1 MKNFK
6 KFIYLLSAQ
15 ERKQGSLLLM
25 MIILMALLEMVG
37 VASIMPFTA
46 ILVNPEIIETNY
58 ILNLMFDYSSIFGIE
73 TKKQFIFTLGFLVFI
88 LLITSNFFKAFTYY
102 FQSRFTNMREYSISK
117 RLVENYL
124 HQPYSWFLNRNSADL
139 GKSILSEV
147 GLIIGHGLQPM
158 MELIAKS
165 FVAITLIILLILI
178 DPKIALM
185 AGFILGTAYLLVY
198 KFTRTY
204 LNVIGK
210 DRAKANELRFTVIN
224 EAFGASK
231 EVKVGGLE
239 QHYVKR
245 FEEPAKIYSRNVANA
260 SIVGGLPR
268 YALEI
273 IIFGGML
280 FMILFLMAQ
289 TGSFVNVVPIIALY
303 AFACYRLIPALQSIY
318 AATTQLRFITPAL
331 DALYKDIKSLKPIIT
346 LKDKNILTINKKISL
361 RNVDY
366 NYPNTSRTA
375 LKNINITI
383 TAKNTIG
390 IVGATGSGKTT
401 MVDIILGIIEAQK
414 GTLEVDGEI
423 ITQLNSRTWQRSIGY
438 VPQHIYLSDDTI
450 AANIA
455 FGVELKNINLEAVEK
470 ASKIANLHEFVIGEL
485 PKQYQSTI
493 GERGVRLSG
502 GQRQR
507 IGIARALYHN
517 PQILILD
524 EATSA
529 LDNQTEKAV
538 MDAINNL
545 GKNITIILIAHRLS
559 TVKKCDRI
567 FLLEKGELKNEG
579 TFEELLKIDKS
590 FRMNVNN

>member
-6 KFIYLLSAQ
+6 KFFYLLSAQ
-15 ERKQGSLLLM
+15 ERKQGGLLLI
-25 MIILMALLEMVG
+25 MIIIMALLEMVG

-46 ILVNPEIIETNY
+46 ILVNPEVIETNS
-58 ILNLMFDYSSIFGIE
+58 ILNLMFDYSSIFGVE
-73 TKKQFIFTLGFLVFI
+73 TKKQFLFALGFLVFI
-88 LLITSNFFKAFTYY
+88 LLITSIFFKALTHY

-124 HQPYSWFLNRNSADL
+124 HQPYSWFLNRHSADL

-158 MELIAKS
+158 IELIAKC
-165 FVAITLIILLILI
+165 FVAITLITLLIII
-178 DPKIALM
+178 DPKIALI
-185 AGFILGTAYLLVY
+185 AGSILGAAYGLVY

-204 LNVIGK
+204 LNVLGN
-210 DRAKANELRFTVIN
+210 DRAKANELRFTIVN

-231 EVKVGGLE
+231 ELKVGGLE
-239 QHYVKR
+239 EYYIKR
-245 FEEPAKIYSRNVANA
+245 FDKPAKIYSRSVANA
-260 SIVGGLPR
+260 SIIGGLPR
-268 YALEI
+268 YALEA

-280 FMILFLMAQ
+280 FMILYLLAQ
-289 TGSFVNVVPIIALY
+289 TGSFTNVVPIISLY
-303 AFACYRLIPALQSIY
+303 AVACYRLIPALQSIY
-318 AATTQLRFITPAL
+318 AAITQLRFISPAL
-331 DALYKDIKSLKPIIT
+331 DTLYKDVKSLKPIIT
-346 LKDKNILTINKKISL
+346 LKDKNNLTLKKNITLKNINF
-361 RNVDY
+361 
-366 NYPNTSRTA
+366 NYPNTSQAA
-375 LKNINITI
+375 LKNINMII
-383 TAKNTIG
+383 PAKNTIG

-401 MVDIILGIIEAQK
+401 MIDIILGIIEAQK
-414 GTLEVDGEI
+414 GTLEIDGKV
-423 ITQLNSRTWQRSIGY
+423 ITQLNARTWQRSIGY

-455 FGVELKNINLEAVEK
+455 FGVELKDINSDAIEK
-470 ASKIANLHEFVIGEL
+470 AAKIANLHEFVINEL
-485 PKQYQSTI
+485 PEQYQTTI

-538 MDAINNL
+538 MDAVNSL
-545 GKNITIILIAHRLS
+545 RKNITIILIAHRLN
-559 TVKKCDRI
+559 TVKKCDKI
-567 FLLEKGELKNEG
+567 FLFEKGELKNQG
-579 TFEELLKIDKS
+579 TFEELLMTDKI
-590 FRMNVNN
+590 FRMNAIN